1 MEVFG
6 KSGIKKQ
13 DLERMAN
20 VSRYTKNKLT
30 HGENVITDVSG
41 RIRKALKVTFDDIM
55 EFVDD

>member
-20 VSRYTKNKLT
+20 VGHYTKNKLT
-30 HGENVITDVSG
+30 HGENVITDVLG
-41 RIRKALKVTFDDIM
+41 RIRKALKVMFDDIM